1 MRRVLLAAAV
11 TASLAACQKE
21 KPRDTWSLESVHACQ
36 NRVMPGGTFEDV
48 DVQPVPAGQVAV
60 RGYVLM
66 NGQRTPF
73 TCSFDAN
80 GGVAQATLDG
90 QAR

>member
-1 MRRVLLAAAV
+1 MRAIFLIAAV
-11 TASLAACQKE
+11 AAGLSACRE

-36 NRVMPGGTFEDV
+36 NRVMPEGTFEDV
-48 DVQPVPAGQVAV
+48 DVEPVPAGQVGV
-60 RGYVLM
+60 RGYVLV

-80 GGVAQATLDG
+80 GGVAQVTVNG
-90 QAR
+90 QPR